1 MKRVLVVDDAEL
13 ARTTLH
19 AILRR
24 AGHEVRVASTVEE
37 ARAAMQGW
45 SPDCVV
51 LDHRLPDG
59 DGLALAR
66 ELRDQPEVR
75 ALRIVVMSGDA
86 LPSGATAAADAFL
99 LKPAGAREV
108 LSAVAGS
115 DET

>member
-13 ARTTLH
+13 ARTTLS

-24 AGHEVRVASTVEE
+24 AGHEVRVASTVKE
-37 ARAAMQGW
+37 ARVAMQGW

-66 ELRDQPEVR
+66 ELRDQPERRDV
-75 ALRIVVMSGDA
+75 RIVVMSGDA
-86 LPSGATAAADAFL
+86 LSAEATADADAFL

-108 LSAVAGS
+108 VAAVAGI
-115 DET
+115 DES